1 MFLGHFALGMAAKK
15 LDAEVSLA
23 TTFLAAR
30 LPDLV
35 WPLLVLAGAEH
46 VAIAPGDTAV
56 TPLRF
61 ESYPYSHSL
70 LAAGLWAAAVAVIH
84 FLSRHL
90 ANLFG
95 PPPPSPTAVALAGL
109 LGAILLL
116 PWAAWA
122 DR

>member
-1 MFLGHFALGMAAKK
+1 MFLGHFAFGMAAKK

-23 TTFLAAR
+23 TTLLAAQ
-30 LPDLV
+30 LPDVV
-35 WPLLVLAGAEH
+35 WPVLVLAGVEQ

-70 LAAGLWAAAVAVIH
+70 LAVGLWA
-84 FLSRHL
+84 
-90 ANLFG
+90 G
-95 PPPPSPTAVALAGL
+95 ALAGL
-109 LGAILLL
+109 LGAVLLL